1 MPRRSTLGAIIAGRR
16 AMYIPKH
23 FEGSENVGRQIM
35 QAHSW
40 ALLMTTGE
48 DGAPFATHL
57 SLLWQDDGSPH
68 GALVGHLARA
78 NAHWKLFARPAE
90 SLALFWGPHAY
101 VSPTW
106 YAPGVKVP
114 TWNYVTVH
122 AYGRPQIVEETA
134 GALEVLREL
143 ARAYEGDGAEAW
155 SLDHLPP
162 GNAEAQT
169 RGIVAFRMP
178 LARIETK
185 LKLSQNRDLEDRTR
199 VIARLEAGDNQDAQ
213 ATAKWMK
220 RVLP

>member
-1 MPRRSTLGAIIAGRR
+1 MYLPRHFAGDE
-16 AMYIPKH
+16 P
-23 FEGSENVGRQIM
+23 VGREVM

-40 ALLMTTGE
+40 ALLMTTDEAGV
-48 DGAPFATHL
+48 PFATHL
-57 SLLWQDDGSPH
+57 SLLWQDDGSAH
-68 GALVGHLARA
+68 GSLIGHLARA
-78 NAHWKLFARPAE
+78 NPHGKLFERPAE

-106 YAPGVKVP
+106 YAPGPKVP

-122 AYGRPQIVEETA
+122 AYGRPQVIEDTP
-134 GALEVLREL
+134 GALDVLAKL
-143 ARAYEGDGAEAW
+143 SAAYEGTDPSSW
-155 SLDHLPP
+155 NLDRLPP

-185 LKLSQNRDLEDRTR
+185 IKLSQNRDLGDRTR
-199 VIARLEAGDNQDAQ
+199 VIARLEASDNQDAQ
-213 ATAKWMK
+213 ATATWMK